1 MKRPIDVMVV
11 DDHPLVRKGISMCLG
26 GHQEIRIVGET
37 GNALEVESM
46 AQALKPNVVLLD
58 IDLPQMSGLVIAR
71 RMQSEF
77 PEIKVLILSIH
88 ENPETIHR
96 AIQAGAH
103 GYFFKHSSPTEL
115 VGAIKTVFQG
125 GLYFTSEVVRSAL
138 AHVTRGEMSGNK
150 FGLTNREQ
158 EVLVNI
164 AEGWSNKEIAQR
176 LGVSARTVEFHREHL
191 RCKLDLHSAAS
202 LTRFAIAQG
211 WVSEKIETPGRPAIL
226 PFFAGEA
233 PSLPRKQ
240 PTSFATSIATATSL
254 ECPINT

>member
-1 MKRPIDVMVV
+1 MKQPIGVLVV
-11 DDHPLVRKGISMCLG
+11 DDHPLVRKGIRMCLG

-71 RMQSEF
+71 RMQTEF

-88 ENPETIHR
+88 ETPETIHR

-103 GYFFKHSSPTEL
+103 GYFFKQSSPTEL
-115 VGAIKTVFQG
+115 AGAVQTVFQG
-125 GLYFTSEVVRSAL
+125 ELYFPPEAVRSAL
-138 AHVTRGEMSGNK
+138 AHSAHDEMRGNK

-158 EVLVNI
+158 EVLVKI
-164 AEGWSNKEIAQR
+164 AEGWSNKEIAHR

-191 RCKLDLHSAAS
+191 RCKLNLHSAAS
-202 LTRFAIAQG
+202 LTRFAMAQG
-211 WVSEKIETPGRPAIL
+211 WVPEKIEAPAQPAIL
-226 PFFAGEA
+226 PFFAREDPAVKETARVNGDLDCDHS
-233 PSLPRKQ
+233 SLDCRVG
-240 PTSFATSIATATSL
+240 A
-254 ECPINT
+254 